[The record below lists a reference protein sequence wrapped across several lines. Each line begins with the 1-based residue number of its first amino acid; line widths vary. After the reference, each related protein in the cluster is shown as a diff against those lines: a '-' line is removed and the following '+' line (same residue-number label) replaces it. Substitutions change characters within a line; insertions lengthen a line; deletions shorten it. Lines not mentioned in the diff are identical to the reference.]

1 MQPISLNKTLTAAAL
16 VAATSLAGAAGFPD
30 KTVNYII
37 PFGPGGES
45 DVSARLQEPVF
56 KQLTGQ
62 SMAIQY
68 RPGAGGAAGWSQL
81 NGMAADGY
89 TVMGTNLPHIV
100 LQPLQ
105 KDVGYKTDEITTLY
119 WFHYTPDALLVP
131 ADSPFK
137 TLKDYVARRKKA
149 PGATTLSGSGTNS
162 ANHLA
167 QQQFDKLAGI
177 KTTYVPFGGT
187 GPSNTALLGK
197 QVSGSWGY
205 TTVQMQLGDQVRCL
219 AVAMEKRHPKLPN
232 CPTFKEQGF
241 DLVGGAYRGVA
252 VPKTHAGRCA
262 GQAGRH
268 PGQDQRRPG
277 LHPEDGRRRLRDAQ
291 RRSGQDGRASWPRSR
306 PATRPWPRTWAS
318 SRSKPAEPITE
329 RRHTPWAAS
338 NTCWRRSRR

>member
-137 TLKDYVARRKKA
+137 TLKDYVAGAKAA
-149 PGATTLSGSGTNS
+149 PGATTMSGSGTNS

-187 GPSNTALLGK
+187 GPSNAALLGK
-197 QVSGSWGY
+197 QVSGSWAY
-205 TTVQMQLGDQVRCL
+205 TTVQIQLGDQVRCL

-252 VPKTHAGRCA
+252 VPKSTPPDV
-262 GQAGRH
+262 QAKMADILGKINAD
-268 PGQDQRRPG
+268 PAFIQKM
-277 LHPEDGRRRLRDAQ
+277 EDGGFAMLNVGPDKMAAFM
-291 RRSGQDGRASWPRSR
+291 SGIQARYEALAKDMGIV
-306 PATRPWPRTWAS
+306 
-318 SRSKPAEPITE
+318 KK
-329 RRHTPWAAS
+329 
-338 NTCWRRSRR
+338 